1 MYTSENS
8 KTKPE
13 EVNQSSKNIEAQL
26 KYQVQAKPVLKRS
39 GENSKSS
46 YEEVLHNEQPLLGR
60 IEKQVE
66 AQNSTEAEEI
76 VLDDSSEMST
86 LNTTTTK
93 RASFKSR
100 NKSVQGVTQSK
111 ELPVANADMDGRYGH

>member
-1 MYTSENS
+1 M
-8 KTKPE
+8 
-13 EVNQSSKNIEAQL
+13 
-26 KYQVQAKPVLKRS
+26 
-39 GENSKSS
+39 
-46 YEEVLHNEQPLLGR
+46 
-60 IEKQVE
+60 QVE

-76 VLDDSSEMST
+76 VLDDSSEIST

>member
-13 EVNQSSKNIEAQL
+13 EVNQSSKNSKAQL

-60 IEKQVE
+60 IEMQVE

-76 VLDDSSEMST
+76 VLDEIQRTRLQYLILMVNRFDI
-86 LNTTTTK
+86 
-93 RASFKSR
+93 
-100 NKSVQGVTQSK
+100 
-111 ELPVANADMDGRYGH
+111 

>member
-26 KYQVQAKPVLKRS
+26 KYQAKPLLKRS
-39 GENSKSS
+39 GEISKSS
-46 YEEVLHNEQPLLGR
+46 SQ
-60 IEKQVE
+60 Q
-66 AQNSTEAEEI
+66 EAEEI
-76 VLDDSSEMST
+76 VLDDSSEVST
-86 LNTTTTK
+86 LNTTTK

-100 NKSVQGVTQSK
+100 NKSESVQGVTQSK
-111 ELPVANADMDGRYGH
+111 DLSVANDDMDDRYCH

>member
-13 EVNQSSKNIEAQL
+13 EVNQSSKNSKAQL

-46 YEEVLHNEQPLLGR
+46 NEESSMKDETTSLLRLTLTMIYTQGKADCNKCQKSL
-60 IEKQVE
+60 I
-66 AQNSTEAEEI
+66 SG
-76 VLDDSSEMST
+76 SE
-86 LNTTTTK
+86 
-93 RASFKSR
+93 
-100 NKSVQGVTQSK
+100 
-111 ELPVANADMDGRYGH
+111 